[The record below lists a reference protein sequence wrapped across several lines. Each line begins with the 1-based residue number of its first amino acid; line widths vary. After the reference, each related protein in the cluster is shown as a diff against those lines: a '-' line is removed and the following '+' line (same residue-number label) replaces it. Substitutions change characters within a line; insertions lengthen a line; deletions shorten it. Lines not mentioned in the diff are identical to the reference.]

1 MKLKNSQ
8 KLQIRFYSANDAG
21 DVVVRCKYKALPE
34 VLDLQSVSAVEQ
46 ALAAIL
52 QEPCRGI
59 SAKFNNK
66 NIQVDLL
73 D

>member
-1 MKLKNSQ
+1 MKIKKSQ
-8 KLQIRFYSANDAG
+8 KLQIRFYNIGATSVA
-21 DVVVRCKYKALPE
+21 VRCKYQALAD
-34 VLDLQSVSAVEQ
+34 VLDLQSVGAVEQ

-59 SAKFNNK
+59 SATFNNK
-66 NIQVDLL
+66 TIQVDLL